1 MLTFDILFYPSF
13 LPKVITT
20 DNSQWIEQSGYVF
33 YIVFILGI
41 LIESYGIYRILQ
53 YLTFKVSNNDG
64 LTFKQNSIVSK
75 ASGSFKYFLNLYLIC
90 LQELDL
96 TKVQIISWY

>member
-1 MLTFDILFYPSF
+1 MLTFDIFFYPSF

-53 YLTFKVSNNDG
+53 YLTFKVSNNDD
-64 LTFKQNSIVSK
+64 LTFKQTVLYRKHLDRLNI
-75 ASGSFKYFLNLYLIC
+75 FLTCI
-90 LQELDL
+90 
-96 TKVQIISWY
+96 